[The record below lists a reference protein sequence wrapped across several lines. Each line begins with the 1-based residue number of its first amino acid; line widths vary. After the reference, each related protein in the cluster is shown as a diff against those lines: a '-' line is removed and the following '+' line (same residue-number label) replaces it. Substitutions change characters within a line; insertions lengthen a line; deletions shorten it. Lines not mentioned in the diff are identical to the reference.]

1 MISGLDVFHKDNGIH
16 RDIKPLNILVY
27 KGGIIKIADFGISK
41 SSVESLSTISS
52 SSSSGGKPSIIAGTV
67 FYFFFLISLSIIDI
81 CFFTLIFSEYM
92 APEIFRGKSFSINI
106 IYININLILMNIQN
120 NLFIYFNI

>member
-1 MISGLDVFHKDNGIH
+1 MISGLDVLHKNNRIH

-52 SSSSGGKPSIIAGTV
+52 SSSSSSSSGGKPSIIAGTV
-67 FYFFFLISLSIIDI
+67 FYFLFFISFEIIDVL
-81 CFFTLIFSEYM
+81 FFYS
-92 APEIFRGKSFSINI
+92 NC
-106 IYININLILMNIQN
+106 
-120 NLFIYFNI
+120 